1 MRKGIFYGL
10 SKCLIVSAF
19 LISEILLAPP
29 ETISSPSS
37 KGKQD
42 QIKEIESKL
51 SREKKKLKA
60 FDFQEKDLLVQLAD
74 LEQKVTDARRSVN
87 ELEKT
92 VRIDRIEM
100 EKLQE
105 RLTNLEQSLKNAESQ
120 VAERLVALYK
130 YARKGYI
137 KVLANARDLDQF
149 WQRATYLRAIMENDR
164 NMLEGLTK
172 QKRMQEMEVSLVG
185 EKLIAREAESNR
197 NKTRL
202 SSLKKDLE
210 KQVIRLM
217 KIHKEKEFYE
227 TAVKELQLAAKNL
240 KQALVKIEKKEAYK
254 TLRPSRFADSKGKL
268 PFPLKGG
275 IIKADKLSGS
285 KSKLLN
291 KGIFIAGTS
300 DSKVK
305 AVFPGRVDFSGRLK
319 GYGEVI
325 IINHGSRFFT
335 ISAQISSRKK
345 QEGDVVEKGEVIGF
359 VKRSGP
365 SKESRLYFEIRKAGK
380 SLDPLKW
387 LKTN

>member
-1 MRKGIFYGL
+1 MRKEIFYGL
-10 SKCLIVSAF
+10 SKCLIVSAL

-29 ETISSPSS
+29 ETISSPLS

-51 SREKKKLKA
+51 SREKQKLKA

-92 VRIDRIEM
+92 VRLDRIGM

-105 RLTNLEQSLKNAESQ
+105 RLTNLEQSLKNAETQ
-120 VAERLVALYK
+120 VAKRLVALYK

-137 KVLANARDLDQF
+137 KVLANVRDLDQF
-149 WQRATYLRAIMENDR
+149 WQRATYLRAIMEKDR
-164 NMLEGLTK
+164 NMLEELTK
-172 QKRMQEMEVSLVG
+172 QKRMQEMEVSRVG

-217 KIHKEKEFYE
+217 KTHKEKEFYE

-240 KQALVKIEKKEAYK
+240 KQALLNIEKKDAYK
-254 TLRPSRFADSKGKL
+254 ILRSSRFSDSKGKL
-268 PFPLKGG
+268 PFPLKGR

-285 KSKLLN
+285 KSKQLN
-291 KGIFIAGTS
+291 KGIFIEGVS
-300 DSKVK
+300 DSRVK

-335 ISAQISSRKK
+335 ISAHISSRKK
-345 QEGDVVEKGEVIGF
+345 QEGDVVERGEVIGF

-380 SLDPLKW
+380 GLDPLKW
-387 LKTN
+387 LKAN

>member
-10 SKCLIVSAF
+10 SKCLIVSTF

-29 ETISSPSS
+29 ETISSPLS

-51 SREKKKLKA
+51 SREKQKLKA

-92 VRIDRIEM
+92 VRLDKIEM
-100 EKLQE
+100 EKLQG
-105 RLTNLEQSLKNAESQ
+105 RLTNLEQSLKNAENQ
-120 VAERLVALYK
+120 VAKRLVALYK

-137 KVLANARDLDQF
+137 KVLANVRDLDQF
-149 WQRATYLRAIMENDR
+149 WQRATYLRAIMEKDR
-164 NMLEGLTK
+164 NMLEELTK
-172 QKRMQEMEVSLVG
+172 QKRMQEMEVSRIG

-217 KIHKEKEFYE
+217 KTHKEKEFYE

-240 KQALVKIEKKEAYK
+240 KQALLNIEKKDAYK
-254 TLRPSRFADSKGKL
+254 ILRSSRFSDSKGKL
-268 PFPLKGG
+268 PFPVKGR

-291 KGIFIAGTS
+291 KGIFIEGVS

-335 ISAQISSRKK
+335 ISAHISSRKK
-345 QEGDVVEKGEVIGF
+345 QEGDVVERGEVIGF

>member
-1 MRKGIFYGL
+1 MRKVIFYGL

-29 ETISSPSS
+29 ETISSPLS

-51 SREKKKLKA
+51 LREKKKLKT

-74 LEQKVTDARRSVN
+74 LEKKVTDARRSVN

-100 EKLQE
+100 EKLEE
-105 RLTNLEQSLKNAESQ
+105 RLTNLEQSLENAETQ
-120 VAERLVALYK
+120 VAKRLVALYK

-137 KVLANARDLDQF
+137 KVLANVRDLDQF
-149 WQRATYLRAIMENDR
+149 WQRATYLRAIMEKDR

-172 QKRMQEMEVSLVG
+172 QKRMQEMEVSRVG

-197 NKTRL
+197 NKARL

-210 KQVIRLM
+210 KQVIHLM

-268 PFPLKGG
+268 SFPLKGG

-285 KSKLLN
+285 KSKQLN
-291 KGIFIAGTS
+291 KGIFIAGVS

-359 VKRSGP
+359 VKPSGP

-387 LKTN
+387 LKTK

>member
-10 SKCLIVSAF
+10 SKCLIVSTF

-29 ETISSPSS
+29 ETISSPLS

-51 SREKKKLKA
+51 SREKQKLKA

-87 ELEKT
+87 ALEKT
-92 VRIDRIEM
+92 VRLDRIEM
-100 EKLQE
+100 EKLQG
-105 RLTNLEQSLKNAESQ
+105 RLTNLEQSLKNAETQ
-120 VAERLVALYK
+120 MAKRLVALYK

-137 KVLANARDLDQF
+137 KVLANVRDLDQF
-149 WQRATYLRAIMENDR
+149 WQRATYLRAIMEKDR
-164 NMLEGLTK
+164 NMLEELTK
-172 QKRMQEMEVSLVG
+172 QKRMQEMEVSRIG

-210 KQVIRLM
+210 KQVIRLI
-217 KIHKEKEFYE
+217 KVHKEKEFYE

-240 KQALVKIEKKEAYK
+240 KRALVKIEKKEAYK

-268 PFPLKGG
+268 PFPLNGG

-285 KSKLLN
+285 KSKQLN

-335 ISAQISSRKK
+335 ISAHISRRKK
-345 QEGDVVEKGEVIGF
+345 QEGDIVERGEVIGF

-387 LKTN
+387 LKAK

>member
-10 SKCLIVSAF
+10 SKCLIVSTF

-29 ETISSPSS
+29 ETISSPLS

-51 SREKKKLKA
+51 SREKQKLKA

-92 VRIDRIEM
+92 VRLDKIEM
-100 EKLQE
+100 EKLQG
-105 RLTNLEQSLKNAESQ
+105 RLTNLEQSLKNAENQ
-120 VAERLVALYK
+120 VAKRLVALYK

-137 KVLANARDLDQF
+137 KVLANVRDLDQF
-149 WQRATYLRAIMENDR
+149 WQRATYLRAIMEKDR
-164 NMLEGLTK
+164 NMLEELTK
-172 QKRMQEMEVSLVG
+172 QKRMQEMEVSRIG

-217 KIHKEKEFYE
+217 KTHKEKEFYE

-240 KQALVKIEKKEAYK
+240 KQALLNIEKKDAYK
-254 TLRPSRFADSKGKL
+254 ILRSSRFSDSKGKL
-268 PFPLKGG
+268 PFPLKGR

-291 KGIFIAGTS
+291 KGIFIEGVS

-335 ISAQISSRKK
+335 ISAHISRRKK
-345 QEGDVVEKGEVIGF
+345 QEGDVVERGEVIGF

-380 SLDPLKW
+380 S
-387 LKTN
+387 

>member
-1 MRKGIFYGL
+1 MRKEIFYGL
-10 SKCLIVSAF
+10 SKCLIVSAL

-29 ETISSPSS
+29 ETISSPLS

-51 SREKKKLKA
+51 SREKQKLKA

-92 VRIDRIEM
+92 VRLDRIGM

-105 RLTNLEQSLKNAESQ
+105 RLTNLEQSLKNAETQ
-120 VAERLVALYK
+120 VAKRLVALYK

-137 KVLANARDLDQF
+137 KVLANVRDLDQF
-149 WQRATYLRAIMENDR
+149 WQRATYLRAIMEKDR
-164 NMLEGLTK
+164 NMLEELTK
-172 QKRMQEMEVSLVG
+172 QKRMQEMEVSRVG

-217 KIHKEKEFYE
+217 KTHKEKEFYE

-240 KQALVKIEKKEAYK
+240 KQALLNIEKKDAYK
-254 TLRPSRFADSKGKL
+254 ILRSSRFSDSKGKL
-268 PFPLKGG
+268 PFPLKGR

-285 KSKLLN
+285 KSKQLN
-291 KGIFIAGTS
+291 KGIFIEGVS
-300 DSKVK
+300 DSRVK

-335 ISAQISSRKK
+335 ISAHISSRKK

-387 LKTN
+387 LKAN

>member
-10 SKCLIVSAF
+10 SKCLIVSTF

-29 ETISSPSS
+29 ETISSPLS

-51 SREKKKLKA
+51 SREKQKLKA

-92 VRIDRIEM
+92 VRLDKIEM
-100 EKLQE
+100 EKLQG
-105 RLTNLEQSLKNAESQ
+105 RLTNLEQSLKNAENQ
-120 VAERLVALYK
+120 VAKRLVALYK

-137 KVLANARDLDQF
+137 KVLANVRDLDQF
-149 WQRATYLRAIMENDR
+149 WQRATYLRAIMEKDR
-164 NMLEGLTK
+164 NMLEELTK
-172 QKRMQEMEVSLVG
+172 QKRMQEMEVSRIG
-185 EKLIAREAESNR
+185 KKLIAREAESNR

-217 KIHKEKEFYE
+217 KTHKEKEFYE

-240 KQALVKIEKKEAYK
+240 KQALLNIEKKDAYK
-254 TLRPSRFADSKGKL
+254 ILRSSRFSDSKGKL
-268 PFPLKGG
+268 PFPLKGR

-291 KGIFIAGTS
+291 KGIFIEGVS

-335 ISAQISSRKK
+335 ISAHISRRKK
-345 QEGDVVEKGEVIGF
+345 QEGDVVERGEVIGF

>member
-1 MRKGIFYGL
+1 MRKVIFYGL
-10 SKCLIVSAF
+10 SKCLIVSAL

-29 ETISSPSS
+29 ETISSPLS

-51 SREKKKLKA
+51 SREKQKLKA

-92 VRIDRIEM
+92 VRLDRIGM

-105 RLTNLEQSLKNAESQ
+105 RLTNLEQSLKNAETQ
-120 VAERLVALYK
+120 VAKRLVALYK

-137 KVLANARDLDQF
+137 KVLANVRDLDQF
-149 WQRATYLRAIMENDR
+149 WQRATYLRAIMEKDR
-164 NMLEGLTK
+164 NMLEELTK
-172 QKRMQEMEVSLVG
+172 QKRMQEMEVSRVG

-217 KIHKEKEFYE
+217 KTHKEKEFYE

-240 KQALVKIEKKEAYK
+240 KQALLNIEKKDAYK
-254 TLRPSRFADSKGKL
+254 ILRSSRFSDSKGKL
-268 PFPLKGG
+268 PFPLKGR

-285 KSKLLN
+285 KSKQLN
-291 KGIFIAGTS
+291 KGIFIEGVS
-300 DSKVK
+300 DSRVK

-335 ISAQISSRKK
+335 ISAHISSRKK

-380 SLDPLKW
+380 GLDPLKW
-387 LKTN
+387 LKAN

>member
-1 MRKGIFYGL
+1 MRKVIFYGL

-19 LISEILLAPP
+19 LISEILLVPP
-29 ETISSPSS
+29 HTISSPLS

-42 QIKEIESKL
+42 QIKDIESKL
-51 SREKKKLKA
+51 SREKQKFKA
-60 FDFQEKDLLVQLAD
+60 FDFQEKDLLVQLTD

-92 VRIDRIEM
+92 VRLDKIEM

-105 RLTNLEQSLKNAESQ
+105 RLTNLEQSLKNAENQ
-120 VAERLVALYK
+120 VAKRLVALYK

-137 KVLANARDLDQF
+137 KILANVRDLDQF
-149 WQRATYLRAIMENDR
+149 WQRATYLRAILEKDR
-164 NMLEGLTK
+164 NMLEELTK
-172 QKRMQEMEVSLVG
+172 QKRMQEMEVSRIG

-197 NKTRL
+197 NESRL

-227 TAVKELQLAAKNL
+227 TAVKELQLAANNL
-240 KQALVKIEKKEAYK
+240 KQAFLNIEKKDAYK
-254 TLRPSRFADSKGKL
+254 ILQSSRFADSKGQL
-268 PFPLKGG
+268 PFPLEGR
-275 IIKADKLSGS
+275 IIKADKLSDS
-285 KSKLLN
+285 KSRQLN
-291 KGIFIAGTS
+291 KGIFIEGVS
-300 DSKVK
+300 DSRVK

-335 ISAQISSRKK
+335 ISAHISSRKK
-345 QEGDVVEKGEVIGF
+345 QEGDVVERSEVIGF
-359 VKRSGP
+359 VESSG
-365 SKESRLYFEIRKAGK
+365 SSNESRLYFEIREAGK
-380 SLDPLKW
+380 SLDPLEW

>member
-1 MRKGIFYGL
+1 MRKVIFYGL

-29 ETISSPSS
+29 ETISSPLS

-51 SREKKKLKA
+51 SREKQKLKA

-74 LEQKVTDARRSVN
+74 LEKKVTDARRSVN

-149 WQRATYLRAIMENDR
+149 WQRATYLRAIMEKDR

-172 QKRMQEMEVSLVG
+172 QKRMQEMEVSRVG

-217 KIHKEKEFYE
+217 KTHKEKEFYE

-254 TLRPSRFADSKGKL
+254 TLRSSLFSDSKGKL
-268 PFPLKGG
+268 PFPLKGR

-345 QEGDVVEKGEVIGF
+345 QEGDVVERGEVIGF

-387 LKTN
+387 LKTK

>member
-1 MRKGIFYGL
+1 MRKEIFYGL

-29 ETISSPSS
+29 ETISSPLS

-51 SREKKKLKA
+51 SREKQKLKA

-92 VRIDRIEM
+92 VRLDKIEM
-100 EKLQE
+100 EKLQG
-105 RLTNLEQSLKNAESQ
+105 RLTNLEQSLKNAENQ
-120 VAERLVALYK
+120 VAKRLVALYK

-137 KVLANARDLDQF
+137 KVLANVRDLDQF
-149 WQRATYLRAIMENDR
+149 WQRATYLRAIMEKDR
-164 NMLEGLTK
+164 NMLEELTK
-172 QKRMQEMEVSLVG
+172 QKRMQEMEVSRVG

-217 KIHKEKEFYE
+217 KTHKEKEFYE

-240 KQALVKIEKKEAYK
+240 KQALLNIEKKDAYK
-254 TLRPSRFADSKGKL
+254 ILRSSRFSDSKGKL
-268 PFPLKGG
+268 PFPLKGR

-291 KGIFIAGTS
+291 KGIFIEGVS

-335 ISAQISSRKK
+335 ISAHISRRKK
-345 QEGDVVEKGEVIGF
+345 QEGDVVERGEVIGF

-380 SLDPLKW
+380 GLDPLKW
-387 LKTN
+387 LKAN

>member
-1 MRKGIFYGL
+1 MRKGIYYGL

-19 LISEILLAPP
+19 RIYEILLAQPA
-29 ETISSPSS
+29 TISRPSS
-37 KGKQD
+37 KSKQD

-74 LEQKVTDARRSVN
+74 LEKKVTDARRSVN

-137 KVLANARDLDQF
+137 KVLANVRDLDQF
-149 WQRATYLRAIMENDR
+149 WQRATYLRAIMEKDR

-172 QKRMQEMEVSLVG
+172 QKRMQEMEVSRVG

-217 KIHKEKEFYE
+217 KTHKEKEFYE

-275 IIKADKLSGS
+275 IIRADKLSGS

-291 KGIFIAGTS
+291 KGVFIAGTS
-300 DSKVK
+300 DTKVK

-359 VKRSGP
+359 VKPSGP

-387 LKTN
+387 LKVN

>member
-1 MRKGIFYGL
+1 MKKRTFYGL
-10 SKCLIVSAF
+10 SKSLILSAF

-29 ETISSPSS
+29 ETVSSPLS

-51 SREKKKLKA
+51 SREKQKLKA

-92 VRIDRIEM
+92 VRLDKIEM

-105 RLTNLEQSLKNAESQ
+105 RLANLEQSLKNAENQ
-120 VAERLVALYK
+120 VVKRLVALYK

-137 KVLANARDLDQF
+137 KVIANVRDLDQF
-149 WQRATYLRAIMENDR
+149 WQRATYLRAIMEKDR
-164 NMLEGLTK
+164 NTLEELTK
-172 QKRMQEMEVSLVG
+172 QKRRQEMEVSRIG

-217 KIHKEKEFYE
+217 NIHKEKEFYE
-227 TAVKELQLAAKNL
+227 TAVKELRLAAKNL
-240 KQALVKIEKKEAYK
+240 KQALVKIEKKDAYK
-254 TLRPSRFADSKGKL
+254 ILRSSRFSDSKGKL
-268 PFPLKGG
+268 PFPLKGR
-275 IIKADKLSGS
+275 IIKTDKLSGS
-285 KSKLLN
+285 KNKQLN
-291 KGIFIAGTS
+291 KGIFIEGVS

-305 AVFPGRVDFSGRLK
+305 AVFSGRVDFSGRLK

-335 ISAQISSRKK
+335 ISAHISSRKK

-359 VKRSGP
+359 VKHIGP
-365 SKESRLYFEIRKAGK
+365 SKEYRLYFEIRKAGK
-380 SLDPLKW
+380 SLDPLQW

>member
-1 MRKGIFYGL
+1 MKKGIFYGL

-19 LISEILLAPP
+19 LISEVLLAPP
-29 ETISSPSS
+29 ETISSPLS

-51 SREKKKLKA
+51 SREKQKLKA

-74 LEQKVTDARRSVN
+74 LEKKVTDARRSVN
-87 ELEKT
+87 ELKKT
-92 VRIDRIEM
+92 VQLDRIEM
-100 EKLQE
+100 GKLQE
-105 RLTNLEQSLKNAESQ
+105 RLTNLEQSLKNAETQ

-137 KVLANARDLDQF
+137 KVLANVRDLDQF
-149 WQRATYLRAIMENDR
+149 WQRATYLRAIMEKDR
-164 NMLEGLTK
+164 NMLEKLTK
-172 QKRMQEMEVSLVG
+172 QKRLQQMEVSRVG

-210 KQVIRLM
+210 KQVIHLM
-217 KIHKEKEFYE
+217 NIHKEKEFYE

-240 KQALVKIEKKEAYK
+240 KQAFVKIEKRDAYK
-254 TLRPSRFADSKGKL
+254 TLRSSRFADSKGKL
-268 PFPLKGG
+268 PFPIKGR
-275 IIKADKLSGS
+275 IIKADKLSDS
-285 KSKLLN
+285 NNKHLN
-291 KGIFIAGTS
+291 KGIFVAGTS

-305 AVFPGRVDFSGRLK
+305 AIFPGRIDFSGRLK

-335 ISAQISSRKK
+335 ISAHISSRKK

-359 VKRSGP
+359 VKPSGP

-380 SLDPLKW
+380 SVDPLKW

>member
-1 MRKGIFYGL
+1 MKKGIFYEL

-29 ETISSPSS
+29 ETISGPLS

-51 SREKKKLKA
+51 SREKQKLKA

-92 VRIDRIEM
+92 VRLDRIEM
-100 EKLQE
+100 EKLQG
-105 RLTNLEQSLKNAESQ
+105 RLTNLEQSLQNAENQ
-120 VAERLVALYK
+120 VAKRLVALYK
-130 YARKGYI
+130 YARKGYV
-137 KVLANARDLDQF
+137 KVLANARDLNQF
-149 WQRATYLRAIMENDR
+149 WQRATYLRAIMEKDR
-164 NMLEGLTK
+164 NMLEELTK
-172 QKRMQEMEVSLVG
+172 QKRMQEMEVSRVG

-217 KIHKEKEFYE
+217 KTHKEKEFYE

-240 KQALVKIEKKEAYK
+240 KQALLNIEKKDAYK
-254 TLRPSRFADSKGKL
+254 TPRSSRFSDSKGKL
-268 PFPLKGG
+268 PFPLKGR
-275 IIKADKLSGS
+275 IIKADKLSDSQS
-285 KSKLLN
+285 KQLN
-291 KGIFIAGTS
+291 KGIFIEGNS

-325 IINHGSRFFT
+325 IVNHGSRFFT
-335 ISAQISSRKK
+335 ISAHISRRKK
-345 QEGDVVEKGEVIGF
+345 QEGDVVEKGEVIGLAES
-359 VKRSGP
+359 SGP
-365 SKESRLYFEIRKAGK
+365 SNESRLYFEIREAGK

-387 LKTN
+387 LKAN

>member
-1 MRKGIFYGL
+1 MKKRIFYGL
-10 SKCLIVSAF
+10 SKSLILSAF

-29 ETISSPSS
+29 ETISSPLS

-51 SREKKKLKA
+51 SREKQKLKA

-92 VRIDRIEM
+92 VRLDKIEM
-100 EKLQE
+100 EKLQK
-105 RLTNLEQSLKNAESQ
+105 RLANLKQSLKNAENQ
-120 VAERLVALYK
+120 VVKRLVALYK

-137 KVLANARDLDQF
+137 KVLANVRDLDQF
-149 WQRATYLRAIMENDR
+149 WQRATYLRAIMEKDR
-164 NMLEGLTK
+164 NTLEELTK
-172 QKRMQEMEVSLVG
+172 QKRRQEMEVSRIG
-185 EKLIAREAESNR
+185 KKLIAREAESNR

-217 KIHKEKEFYE
+217 NIHKEKEFYE
-227 TAVKELQLAAKNL
+227 TAVKELRLAAKNL
-240 KQALVKIEKKEAYK
+240 KQALVKIEKKDAYK
-254 TLRPSRFADSKGKL
+254 ILRSSRFSDYKGKL
-268 PFPLKGG
+268 PFPLKGR
-275 IIKADKLSGS
+275 IIKTDNLSGS
-285 KSKLLN
+285 KSKQLN
-291 KGIFIAGTS
+291 KGVFIEGVS
-300 DSKVK
+300 GSKVK
-305 AVFPGRVDFSGRLK
+305 AVFSGRVDFSGRLK

-335 ISAQISSRKK
+335 ISAHISSRKK

-359 VKRSGP
+359 VKHIGP

-380 SLDPLKW
+380 SLDPLQW
-387 LKTN
+387 LKRN